1 MSVSEKDIKKIIF
14 SNARTYNDW
23 QRKGVSNKILN
34 ELYDLMKF
42 GPTSAN
48 CSPSRIIFIK
58 SPEAKERLK
67 PFIIESNL
75 EKTMTAPVTAIIA
88 FDIDFHKHL
97 PKLFPHDLDAQNW
110 FNYSQEVAYTNA
122 FRNSS
127 IQGGYFIIAA
137 RMLGLDCGPMS
148 GFDQNGLDKEFFPNS
163 SIKSNF
169 LCNIGYVTQ
178 LIFLNVLQD
187 LNLMK
192 FVRFYN
198 L

>member
-1 MSVSEKDIKKIIF
+1 MSVSEDDIKKIIF

-23 QRKGVSNKILN
+23 QKKDVSNKVLN
-34 ELYDLMKF
+34 DLYDLIKF

-163 SIKSNF
+163 NIKSNF
-169 LCNIGYVTQ
+169 LCNIGYGDPTN
-178 LIFLNVLQD
+178 IF
-187 LNLMK
+187 K
-192 FVRFYN
+192 RSPRFEFDEVCEI

>member
-75 EKTMTAPVTAIIA
+75 EKTMTA
-88 FDIDFHKHL
+88 
-97 PKLFPHDLDAQNW
+97 
-110 FNYSQEVAYTNA
+110 
-122 FRNSS
+122 
-127 IQGGYFIIAA
+127 
-137 RMLGLDCGPMS
+137 
-148 GFDQNGLDKEFFPNS
+148 LDKNLDQAEK
-163 SIKSNF
+163 IK
-169 LCNIGYVTQ
+169 
-178 LIFLNVLQD
+178 
-187 LNLMK
+187 K
-192 FVRFYN
+192 FI

>member
-34 ELYDLMKF
+34 KLYDLMKF

-169 LCNIGYVTQ
+169 LCNIGYGDPTN
-178 LIFLNVLQD
+178 IF
-187 LNLMK
+187 K
-192 FVRFYN
+192 RSPRFEFDEVCEI

>member
-23 QRKGVSNKILN
+23 QSKGVSNKILN

-169 LCNIGYVTQ
+169 LCNIGYGDSTN
-178 LIFLNVLQD
+178 IF
-187 LNLMK
+187 K
-192 FVRFYN
+192 RSPRFEFDEVCEI

>member
-169 LCNIGYVTQ
+169 LCNIGYGNPIN
-178 LIFLNVLQD
+178 IF
-187 LNLMK
+187 K
-192 FVRFYN
+192 RSPRFEFDEVCEI

>member
-1 MSVSEKDIKKIIF
+1 MSVSEKGIKKIIF

-48 CSPSRIIFIK
+48 CSPSRVIFIK

-169 LCNIGYVTQ
+169 LCNIGYGDPTN
-178 LIFLNVLQD
+178 IF
-187 LNLMK
+187 K
-192 FVRFYN
+192 RSPRFEFDEVCEI

>member
-1 MSVSEKDIKKIIF
+1 MSVSEKDIKEIIF

-23 QRKGVSNKILN
+23 QKKDISNKILN
-34 ELYDLMKF
+34 ELYNLMKF

-58 SPEAKERLK
+58 SPDAKERLK

-163 SIKSNF
+163 NIKSNF
-169 LCNIGYVTQ
+169 H
-178 LIFLNVLQD
+178 
-187 LNLMK
+187 
-192 FVRFYN
+192 
-198 L
+198 

>member
-1 MSVSEKDIKKIIF
+1 MSVSEKDIKKVIF

-163 SIKSNF
+163 NIKSNF
-169 LCNIGYVTQ
+169 LCNIGYGDPTN
-178 LIFLNVLQD
+178 IF
-187 LNLMK
+187 K
-192 FVRFYN
+192 RSPRFEFDEVCEI

>member
-23 QRKGVSNKILN
+23 QRKGVPNKILN

-169 LCNIGYVTQ
+169 LCNIGYGDPTN
-178 LIFLNVLQD
+178 IF
-187 LNLMK
+187 K
-192 FVRFYN
+192 RSPRFEFDEVCEI

>member
-1 MSVSEKDIKKIIF
+1 VSVSEKDIKKIIF

-169 LCNIGYVTQ
+169 LCNIGYGDPTN
-178 LIFLNVLQD
+178 IF
-187 LNLMK
+187 K
-192 FVRFYN
+192 RSPRFEFDEVCEI

>member
-48 CSPSRIIFIK
+48 CSPSRVIFIK

-169 LCNIGYVTQ
+169 LCNIGYGDPTN
-178 LIFLNVLQD
+178 IF
-187 LNLMK
+187 K
-192 FVRFYN
+192 RSPRFEFDEVCEI

>member
-163 SIKSNF
+163 SIKANF
-169 LCNIGYVTQ
+169 LCNIGYGDPTN
-178 LIFLNVLQD
+178 IF
-187 LNLMK
+187 K
-192 FVRFYN
+192 RSPRFEFDEICEI

>member
-1 MSVSEKDIKKIIF
+1 VSVSEKDIKEIIF

-23 QRKGVSNKILN
+23 QKKDISNKILN
-34 ELYDLMKF
+34 ELYNLMKF

-58 SPEAKERLK
+58 SPDAKERLK

-169 LCNIGYVTQ
+169 LCNIGYGDPTN
-178 LIFLNVLQD
+178 IF
-187 LNLMK
+187 K
-192 FVRFYN
+192 RSPRFEFDEVCEI

>member
-48 CSPSRIIFIK
+48 CSPSRVIFIK

-148 GFDQNGLDKEFFPNS
+148 GFDQNGIDKEFFPNS

-169 LCNIGYVTQ
+169 LCNIGYGDPTN
-178 LIFLNVLQD
+178 IF
-187 LNLMK
+187 K
-192 FVRFYN
+192 RSPRFEFDEVCEI

>member
-34 ELYDLMKF
+34 ELYDLIKF

-163 SIKSNF
+163 NIKSNF
-169 LCNIGYVTQ
+169 LCNIGYGDPTN
-178 LIFLNVLQD
+178 IF
-187 LNLMK
+187 K
-192 FVRFYN
+192 RSPRFEFDEVCEI

>member
-58 SPEAKERLK
+58 SLEAKERLK

-169 LCNIGYVTQ
+169 LCNIGYGDPTN
-178 LIFLNVLQD
+178 IF
-187 LNLMK
+187 K
-192 FVRFYN
+192 RSPRFEFDEVCEI

>member
-1 MSVSEKDIKKIIF
+1 
-14 SNARTYNDW
+14 
-23 QRKGVSNKILN
+23 
-34 ELYDLMKF
+34 MKF

-163 SIKSNF
+163 NIKSNF
-169 LCNIGYVTQ
+169 LCNIGYGDPTN
-178 LIFLNVLQD
+178 IF
-187 LNLMK
+187 K
-192 FVRFYN
+192 RSPRFEFDEVCEI

>member
-97 PKLFPHDLDAQNW
+97 PKLFPHDLEAQNW

-169 LCNIGYVTQ
+169 LCNIGYGDPTN
-178 LIFLNVLQD
+178 IF
-187 LNLMK
+187 K
-192 FVRFYN
+192 RSPRFEFDEVCEI

>member
-88 FDIDFHKHL
+88 FDVDFHKHL

-163 SIKSNF
+163 NIKSNF
-169 LCNIGYVTQ
+169 LCNIGYGDPTN
-178 LIFLNVLQD
+178 IF
-187 LNLMK
+187 K
-192 FVRFYN
+192 RSPRFEFDEVCEI

>member
-1 MSVSEKDIKKIIF
+1 MSVSEKGIKKIIF

-169 LCNIGYVTQ
+169 LCNIGYGDPTN
-178 LIFLNVLQD
+178 IF
-187 LNLMK
+187 K
-192 FVRFYN
+192 RSPRFEFDEVCEI

>member
-48 CSPSRIIFIK
+48 CSPSRIIFVK

-169 LCNIGYVTQ
+169 LCNIGYGDPTN
-178 LIFLNVLQD
+178 IF
-187 LNLMK
+187 K
-192 FVRFYN
+192 RSPRFEFDEVCEI

>member
-23 QRKGVSNKILN
+23 QKKGVSNKILN

-163 SIKSNF
+163 NIKSNF
-169 LCNIGYVTQ
+169 LCNIGYGDPTN
-178 LIFLNVLQD
+178 IF
-187 LNLMK
+187 K
-192 FVRFYN
+192 RSPRFEFDEVCEI

>member
-169 LCNIGYVTQ
+169 LCNIGYGDPTN
-178 LIFLNVLQD
+178 IF
-187 LNLMK
+187 K
-192 FVRFYN
+192 RSPRFEFDEVCEI

>member
-1 MSVSEKDIKKIIF
+1 VSVSEDEIKSIIF
-14 SNARTYNDW
+14 SNARTFNDW
-23 QRKGVSNKILN
+23 KKKDIPNKIL
-34 ELYDLMKF
+34 EDLYNLMKF

-58 SPEAKERLK
+58 SEEAKNRLK

-75 EKTMTAPVTAIIA
+75 NKTMTSPVTAIIA
-88 FDIDFHKHL
+88 FDIDFHKYL
-97 PKLFPHDLDAQNW
+97 PKLFPHDPDAQNW
-110 FNYSQEVAYTNA
+110 FNYSQDVAETNA

-148 GFDQNGLDKEFFPNS
+148 GFDQNGVDKEFFPNTN
-163 SIKSNF
+163 IKSNF
-169 LCNIGYVTQ
+169 LCNIGYGDSKS
-178 LIFLNVLQD
+178 LFERSPRF
-187 LNLMK
+187 K
-192 FVRFYN
+192 FDEVCEI

>member
-88 FDIDFHKHL
+88 FDIDFHTHL

-169 LCNIGYVTQ
+169 LCNIGYGDPTN
-178 LIFLNVLQD
+178 IF
-187 LNLMK
+187 K
-192 FVRFYN
+192 RSPRFEFDEVCEI

>member
-1 MSVSEKDIKKIIF
+1 VSVSEKDIKKIIF

-48 CSPSRIIFIK
+48 CSPSRIIFVK

-169 LCNIGYVTQ
+169 LCNIGYGDPTN
-178 LIFLNVLQD
+178 IF
-187 LNLMK
+187 K
-192 FVRFYN
+192 RSPRFEFDEVCEI

>member
-34 ELYDLMKF
+34 ELYDLIKF

-110 FNYSQEVAYTNA
+110 FNYSQEAAYTNA

-163 SIKSNF
+163 NIKSNF
-169 LCNIGYVTQ
+169 LCNIGYGDPTN
-178 LIFLNVLQD
+178 IF
-187 LNLMK
+187 K
-192 FVRFYN
+192 RSPRFEFDEVCEI

>member
-1 MSVSEKDIKKIIF
+1 MSVSEKDIKEIIF

-23 QRKGVSNKILN
+23 QKKDISNKILN
-34 ELYDLMKF
+34 ELYNLMKF

-58 SPEAKERLK
+58 SPDAKERLK

-75 EKTMTAPVTAIIA
+75 EKTMTAPITAIIA
-88 FDIDFHKHL
+88 FDVDFHKHL

-169 LCNIGYVTQ
+169 LCNIGYGDPTN
-178 LIFLNVLQD
+178 IF
-187 LNLMK
+187 K
-192 FVRFYN
+192 RSPRFEFDEVCEI